1 MLRFERETNANG
13 AGSSLANASLVQPL
27 ALASKTGD
35 CSEATS
41 NNNSTQETVSL
52 LRQVLQTLN
61 SLTTRLASRRCSVTQ
76 DARSSSVVESEWGE
90 VSIVFDRIL
99 SFLFL
104 VVIIL
109 TFVWLFPR
117 PKVYSATP

>member
-1 MLRFERETNANG
+1 MLRFEREANANG
-13 AGSSLANASLVQPL
+13 AASSLANASLVQPL
-27 ALASKTGD
+27 ALASKTGE

-41 NNNSTQETVSL
+41 NNNSTKETVSL

-61 SLTTRLASRRCSVTQ
+61 SLTTRLATRRCSVTQ

-109 TFVWLFPR
+109 TLDEDVTAKL
-117 PKVYSATP
+117 AA